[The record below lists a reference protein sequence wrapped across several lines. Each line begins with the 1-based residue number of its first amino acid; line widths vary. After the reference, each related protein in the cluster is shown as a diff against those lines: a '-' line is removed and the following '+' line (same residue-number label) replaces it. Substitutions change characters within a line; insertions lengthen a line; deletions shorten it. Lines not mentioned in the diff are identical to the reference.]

1 MFSNPFNTSAAIS
14 AGESLAKIVIDS
26 VPLDTEKTDLKLS
39 RKVELSMRKM
49 SQQIEWLKL
58 QHRFNFFQKAKLG
71 TSLRWQLKDAGYKD
85 LYTREL
91 TEWVMMKLK

>member
-49 SQQIEWLKL
+49 SRQIEWLKL